1 MPAHEPVETKNLDT
15 YGDPP
20 LPWSRARDVLD
31 AVDPGETLTWFL
43 GTIRKDGRPHA
54 AGVGAMWHDG
64 ELYFVSGPDT
74 QKSRDL
80 AANPASTV
88 SVRLDG
94 IDLVFEG
101 QATRVT
107 DPATLE
113 TLAAK
118 YRKGG
123 WPAEVEGELQPGA
136 GTLKWLLP
144 PKLLRRLSGRKGR
157 AGSGRKAEAMA

>member
-43 GTIRKDGRPHA
+43 GTVRKDGRPHA

-94 IDLVFEG
+94 IDLARQALAHPAQDGISGRRGARLAARVVAHHVVDVAPPAQQRHLVAKG
-101 QATRVT
+101 SATR
-107 DPATLE
+107 
-113 TLAAK
+113 
-118 YRKGG
+118 
-123 WPAEVEGELQPGA
+123 Q
-136 GTLKWLLP
+136 
-144 PKLLRRLSGRKGR
+144 
-157 AGSGRKAEAMA
+157 